1 MIEILLTE
9 ILFSSRGRTMLDQN
23 CVSDHGDKVRVK
35 NAKHI
40 IMKSVKKQISL
51 NYTMCLVAV
60 QHYP

>member
-1 MIEILLTE
+1 
-9 ILFSSRGRTMLDQN
+9 MLDQN

-35 NAKHI
+35 NTKHI